1 MNHSPTARPT
11 ELVIV
16 GAGPT
21 GLTLASLCR
30 QLGIKLRII
39 DKNPGPSTTSKAI
52 GLQYRVSEILACMG
66 IVDRFLK
73 LGSSPTP
80 VNIYEGNRK
89 LVRFQFDLPGRQSGR
104 DAFTPRPIMLPQ
116 SETER
121 LLGNLLRERGGEIE
135 WGTELVS
142 LSQSETGVVS
152 TVRKKDGTEE
162 QVVSLWL
169 VSCEGAHSVVRK
181 QAGIS
186 FTGKTYPLAF
196 ALADVEIEWPISHEE
211 NHVWMHKDGAF
222 AALPLPGAPNLW
234 RLFIEASSNP
244 DELSEGVT
252 LATIE
257 RLMTTR
263 AGHVEALIHNP
274 IWLSEFKI
282 NCRLVDHFRVG
293 RVFVAG
299 DAAHIHSPTGG
310 QGITTGVQDAINLAW
325 KLGCVL
331 RGAPT
336 ALLDT
341 YEEERF
347 PKAKEVLAETDR
359 TTTVFFS
366 TNPLI
371 RRLRDYV
378 ILPVLRMKAVQK
390 RMFGKLSQLHVNYRD
405 SSLSQNEVKGW
416 KSQPR
421 IKAGDRAPDIAF
433 GLIGSSQITTLFTLL
448 QRVRPV
454 ALIGVGKMNMVPN
467 YLEDLLLAF
476 EKLEIPA
483 YVVTPTTARLRLNR
497 KCCLSDIHGDFQ
509 QLYGLAGEFLCLI
522 RPDGH
527 LGLIQQPFHVLSLK
541 NYLRAIC
548 SPDLNEQ
555 VFSSQLD

>member
-1 MNHSPTARPT
+1 MLKNNSPTDQAT
-11 ELVIV
+11 QLLIV

-21 GLTLASLCR
+21 GLTLACLC
-30 QLGIKLRII
+30 QKLGIRLRII

-66 IVDRFLK
+66 IVERFLK

-89 LVRFQFDLPGRQSGR
+89 LVRFEFNLPGRQSGR
-104 DAFTPRPIMLPQ
+104 DAFTPCPIMLQQ

-121 LLGNLLRERGGEIE
+121 LLGDLLRERGGNIE
-135 WGTELVS
+135 WNTELVDF
-142 LSQSETGVVS
+142 SQNEMGVVS
-152 TVRKKDGTEE
+152 TVRRQDGANEE
-162 QVVSLWL
+162 IASAWL

-181 QAGIS
+181 QAEIS

-196 ALADVEIEWPISHEE
+196 ALADVEIEWPMSHEE

-234 RLFIEASSNP
+234 RLFIEVSSNA
-244 DELSEGVT
+244 DVLSEGVT
-252 LATIE
+252 LAAVK
-257 RLMTTR
+257 RLMATR
-263 AGHVEALIHNP
+263 ARQEKALIHNP
-274 IWLSEFKI
+274 VWLSEFKI
-282 NCRLVDHFRVG
+282 NCRMVDRFRVG

-310 QGITTGVQDAINLAW
+310 QGITTGVQDAANLAW

-331 RGAPT
+331 RGAPV

-341 YEEERF
+341 YHEERF
-347 PKAKEVLAETDR
+347 PKAKEVLVETDR

-366 TNPLI
+366 TNPFI

-390 RMFGKLSQLHVNYRD
+390 RMFGKLSQLHVNYSD
-405 SSLSQNEVKGW
+405 SHLSQNQVRGW
-416 KSQPR
+416 KARPR
-421 IKAGDRAPDIAF
+421 LKAGDRAPDVAF
-433 GLIGSSQITTLFTLL
+433 LRGDSKRITTLFQLL
-448 QRVRPV
+448 QGVRPV
-454 ALIGVGKMNMVPN
+454 VLIGQGKIGPTPP
-467 YLEDLLLAF
+467 LLDNLLCSF
-476 EKLEIPA
+476 EKLDVPA
-483 YVVTPTTARLRLNR
+483 YVLAPADVRLTLKQRVY
-497 KCCLSDIHGDFQ
+497 LSDIHGDFRE
-509 QLYGLAGEFLCLI
+509 LYGLDGEFLCLI

-527 LGLIQQPFHVLSLK
+527 LGLIQQPLQIVSLK
-541 NYLRAIC
+541 KYLRQIC
-548 SPDLNEQ
+548 PEEMVEHLMSL
-555 VFSSQLD
+555 